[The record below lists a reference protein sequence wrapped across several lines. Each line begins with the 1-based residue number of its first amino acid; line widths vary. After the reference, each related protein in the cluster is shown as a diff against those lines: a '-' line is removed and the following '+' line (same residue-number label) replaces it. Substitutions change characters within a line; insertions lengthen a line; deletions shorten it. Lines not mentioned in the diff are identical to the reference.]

1 MKYFYWVIAFLI
13 MYQGQSQDCSYIFSG
28 KVLDFHDGKA
38 IEAATVYIKELNRY
52 TVTNREGDFKFEK
65 LCSGQYTVVFTHIG
79 CEDKV
84 LKINLTSNLTQTVRL
99 EHHVEDLNQISLTGK
114 APKQTRSG
122 QETRIS
128 TKTLESYSSLSL
140 GDVLKEV
147 SGVTSLNTGN
157 TIVKPVINGMH
168 SSRIIIMTNGVRLQD
183 QEWGVEHAPNIDI
196 NNAGA
201 VSVIKGSAALAFGG
215 DAIGG
220 VVNLKPIQFQRTDSI
235 FGKTI
240 LSGQTNGRGG
250 SLHTALTKTYQSGWY
265 ASLNGTLKN
274 YGDFEAPDYVL
285 SNTGLRSGSLAF
297 QMGYDTF
304 EKGFDVS
311 YNYIQNNIG
320 ILRASHIGNINDL
333 VNSINS
339 QQPLIIN
346 PFGREINSPRQ
357 EVDHHLIKLSGFKR
371 LKDFG
376 KIMVQYDYQ
385 NNRRFEFDVRIGDN
399 QNRPAV
405 DLELETHS
413 ILAQIRKDSNLDRIY
428 TFGIMGRY
436 QTNFANPDT
445 GVRRLI
451 PDYDKYDFGAFF
463 TSEWKLNDNLIA
475 DAGLRYDFNR
485 IDAQKFYRISRWND
499 LGYNQDFPEFVVN
512 DTDFGTQMLTN
523 PVFNYHNI
531 SAAVGMTYDFNNQH
545 KVLTNVSMA
554 MRPPN
559 PAELFSEGL
568 HHSAARIEIGDL
580 RNDQETA
587 YRWSGTYNYQTN
599 NTNVVV
605 ETFYNY
611 INNYI
616 VIEPTGTEQTI
627 RGAFPVWQYRQTN
640 AQLFGIDLSATYEFS
655 ERFSFSNKSSFIK
668 GYEINNNRPLIDI
681 PAVRT
686 INSIEFNKT
695 EWNNFSTTL
704 TSEFVFRQNEFPDN
718 NFEQFIASEDR
729 FVLVDVS
736 TPPAAYHLLNW
747 NAAMDFKLNEKSN
760 LNISLNVNNI
770 LNSNYRDYLNRLR
783 YFADDLGR
791 NVMLQLKI
799 NY

>member
-13 MYQGQSQDCSYIFSG
+13 MYQGKSQDCNYIYSG
-28 KVLDFHDGKA
+28 KVLDFHNGQA
-38 IEAATVYIKELNRY
+38 IEAATVYIKELDRY
-52 TVTNREGDFKFEK
+52 TVTNINGDFKIEK
-65 LCSGQYTVVFTHIG
+65 LCAGQYTVVFTHIG
-79 CEDKV
+79 CEDKAI
-84 LKINLTSNLTQTVRL
+84 KINLTSNLTQTIRL

-114 APKQTRSG
+114 APKQTKSG
-122 QETRIS
+122 QESRIS
-128 TKTLESYSSLSL
+128 AETLESYSSLSL

-196 NNAGA
+196 NNASA
-201 VSVIKGSAALAFGG
+201 VSVIKGAAALAFGG

-220 VVNLKPIQFQRTDSI
+220 VVNIKPVQFKSVDSI

-250 SLHTALTKTYQSGWY
+250 SFHTAIAKTYESGWY
-265 ASLNGTLKN
+265 TSLNGTLKN
-274 YGDFEAPDYVL
+274 YGDFEAADYVL
-285 SNTGLRSGSLAF
+285 SNTGLRSGAVAF
-297 QMGYDTF
+297 QVGLDSF
-304 EKGFDVS
+304 EKGFDLS
-311 YNYIQNNIG
+311 YNYIRNNIG

-333 VNSINS
+333 VNSIHS
-339 QQPLIIN
+339 EQPLVIN
-346 PFGREINSPRQ
+346 PFTREINSPRQ
-357 EVDHHLIKLSGFKR
+357 EVDHHLVKLSTFKR

-376 KIMVQYDYQ
+376 KIVVQYDYQ

-399 QNRPAV
+399 RNRPAV

-413 ILAQIRKDSNLDRIY
+413 VLAQLRKDSNLNRIY
-428 TFGIMGRY
+428 TFGIVGRY
-436 QTNFANPDT
+436 QTNFANPNT

-451 PDYDKYDFGAFF
+451 PDYDKYDFGAFL
-463 TSEWKLNDNLIA
+463 TSEWKLADNLIT

-499 LGYNQDFPEFVVN
+499 LGYNEDFPEFVVN
-512 DTDFGTQMLTN
+512 DTDFGTQILTN
-523 PVFNYHNI
+523 PVFSYHNI
-531 SAAVGMTYDFNNQH
+531 SAAVGLTYDFSDKH
-545 KVLTNVSMA
+545 KILTNVSVA

-559 PAELFSEGL
+559 PSELFSEGL

-580 RNDQETA
+580 RNSQETS
-587 YRWSGTYNYQTN
+587 YRWSGTYNFQN
-599 NTNVVV
+599 SKTNVVI
-605 ETFYNY
+605 EAFYNFV
-611 INNYI
+611 NNYI
-616 VIEPTGTEQTI
+616 LIEPTGTEQTL
-627 RGAFPVWQYRQTN
+627 RGAFPVWNYRQSN
-640 AQLFGIDLSATYEFS
+640 AKLFGVDLTATYQLS
-655 ERFSFSNKSSFIK
+655 EQFSFINKSSFIK
-668 GYEINNNRPLIDI
+668 GYEASNNRPLIDI

-686 INSIEFNKT
+686 INSITFKKPN
-695 EWNNFSTTL
+695 WNNFNTAL
-704 TSEFVFRQNEFPDN
+704 TSEYVFTQNEFPDN

-747 NAAMDFKLNEKSN
+747 NAAVDFKLNEKSN
-760 LNISLNVNNI
+760 LNVSLNVNNI
-770 LNSNYRDYLNRLR
+770 FNTSYRDYINRLR

-791 NVMLQLKI
+791 NVMLQLKV

>member
-1 MKYFYWVIAFLI
+1 MFN
-13 MYQGQSQDCSYIFSG
+13 GQAQNCSYIFSG
-28 KVLDFHDGKA
+28 KILDFHDGKA
-38 IEAATVYIKELNRY
+38 IEVATVYIKELNRF
-52 TVTNREGDFKFEK
+52 TVTNRDGDFKIDK
-65 LCSGQYTVVFTHIG
+65 LCAGDYTVIFTHIG
-79 CEDKV
+79 CEDKEI
-84 LKINLTSNLTQTVRL
+84 KINLTSNLTQTVRL
-99 EHHVEDLNQISLTGK
+99 EHHIEDLNQISLTGK

-128 TKTLESYSSLSL
+128 AETLESYSSLSL

-196 NNAGA
+196 NNAGT

-215 DAIGG
+215 DAVGG
-220 VVNLKPIQFQRTDSI
+220 VVNLKPFQFKKTDSI

-250 SLHTALTKTYQSGWY
+250 SLHTAITKTYQSGWY

-285 SNTGLRSGSLAF
+285 SNTGMRSGALAF
-297 QMGYDTF
+297 QTGYDTF
-304 EKGFDVS
+304 EKGFDLS

-339 QQPLIIN
+339 QQPLVIN
-346 PFGREINSPRQ
+346 PFTRDINSPRQ
-357 EVDHHLIKLSGFKR
+357 DVDHHLVKLSAFKR
-371 LKDFG
+371 IKDFG

-399 QNRPAV
+399 RNTPAV
-405 DLELETHS
+405 DLELQTHS
-413 ILAQIRKDSNLDRIY
+413 VLAQVRKDINLDRIY

-436 QTNFANPDT
+436 QNNFANPDT

-451 PDYDKYDFGAFF
+451 PDYDKYDFGAFL
-463 TSEWKLNDNLIA
+463 TSEWKITNDFII

-499 LGYNQDFPEFVVN
+499 LGYNEDFPEFVVN

-531 SAAVGMTYDFNNQH
+531 SAAIGLTYDLNDEH
-545 KVLTNVSMA
+545 KLLTNLSIA

-580 RNDQETA
+580 HNDQETS

-599 NTNVVV
+599 KTNVLV
-605 ETFYNY
+605 EAFYNY

-616 VIEPTGTEQTI
+616 LIEPTGTEQTI

-640 AQLFGIDLSATYEFS
+640 AQLFGIDLSATHEIS

-668 GYEINNNRPLIDI
+668 GYETNNNRPLIDI

-695 EWNNFSTTL
+695 EWNNFSTAL
-704 TSEFVFRQNEFPDN
+704 TSEYVFRQNEFPDN

-747 NAAMDFKLNEKSN
+747 NASMDFKLSEKS
-760 LNISLNVNNI
+760 ILNVNLSVNN
-770 LNSNYRDYLNRLR
+770 LSNENYRDYLNRLR